1 MDSIWTKTVNLPHFP
16 VLKGDK
22 KTDVLIIG
30 GGSHRTGKPE
40 GGCQEI
46 RNFAG
51 EVYPFAKEKA
61 CWATQD
67 CMSLDQIPYIG
78 AYAKGCL
85 MHMWLPDLTS
95 GE

>member
-30 GGSHRTGKPE
+30 GGSHRTGKP
-40 GGCQEI
+40 GGGWQEI

-51 EVYPFAKEKA
+51 DA
-61 CWATQD
+61 
-67 CMSLDQIPYIG
+67 
-78 AYAKGCL
+78 
-85 MHMWLPDLTS
+85 
-95 GE
+95 

>member
-51 EVYPFAKEKA
+51 DA
-61 CWATQD
+61 
-67 CMSLDQIPYIG
+67 
-78 AYAKGCL
+78 
-85 MHMWLPDLTS
+85 
-95 GE
+95 